1 MINLK
6 TARKRA
12 SSSGFT
18 LIELLVVIA
27 IIGTLSGMFVL
38 AYRGAQQES
47 NTQKTRTTIQK
58 ISSVMTS
65 LYEEYS
71 HEPLGV
77 TFNPRW
83 QLTTAAI
90 KAKITRP
97 RGIEQTKLLMIR
109 ERLRFELPDCAED
122 YGTPNPAISWT
133 APLNINVPVMSPDAY
148 IEAVQKLA
156 RRSIITPFL
165 EPSTGNTIIYGP
177 NTPTAQY
184 PLSNRAIRLMR
195 KLSIR
200 ANANAPFT
208 PIPGWELSNANAE
221 LLYLIVEDAMFD
233 GSSAI
238 ELFGKSEIGDLDGD
252 GLYEFLD
259 AFGRPICW
267 MRWAA
272 GSRDA
277 IFSYPDPLDPNLVIG
292 TGANSRLSVGD
303 EPYDVMGLDSFEPLG
318 QPLIISAGNDRRF
331 GVRIG
336 VQDATLTARR
346 NAAFYA
352 DPWFPRASPRDRLGA
367 RLNAGELSQVGD
379 EELSRQVL
387 EAGTGRVTAYD
398 EVSDNITNLQGNAA
412 SL

>member
-1 MINLK
+1 MMNLK

-12 SSSGFT
+12 LSSGFT

-58 ISSVMTS
+58 ISSVITS
-65 LYEEYS
+65 IYEEYS

-77 TFNPRW
+77 TFNPAW
-83 QLTTAAI
+83 LLSAGAI
-90 KAKITRP
+90 SRSNE
-97 RGIEQTKLLMIR
+97 IERTKLFMTR
-109 ERLRFELPDCAED
+109 DRLRFELPDCAAD
-122 YGTPNPAISWT
+122 LGWTHPLPAISGTPNS
-133 APLNINVPVMSPDAY
+133 VDYY
-148 IEAVQKLA
+148 IEQMQKGLRGVIA
-156 RRSIITPFL
+156 TRFNN
-165 EPSTGNTIIYGP
+165 PSTGQIVYGP
-177 NTPTAQY
+177 NSPVAVY

-200 ANANAPFT
+200 TNASAPFT

-292 TGANSRLSVGD
+292 TGANRRLSVGD

-336 VQDATLTARR
+336 LQGATLTARR

-352 DPWFPRASPRDRLGA
+352 DPWFPRTSTQDRLGA

-379 EELSRQVL
+379 EEPSRQVL
-387 EAGTGRVTAYD
+387 EAGSGRVTAFD

>member
-1 MINLK
+1 MNNNAMNNTMK
-6 TARKRA
+6 KNER
-12 SSSGFT
+12 GFT
-18 LIELLVVIA
+18 LIELLVVVA

-47 NTQKTRTTIQK
+47 NTQKTRTTLQK

-77 TFNPRW
+77 TFNSAWP
-83 QLTTAAI
+83 LSVGAI
-90 KAKITRP
+90 SRSNE
-97 RGIEQTKLLMIR
+97 IERTKLFMTR

-122 YGTPNPAISWT
+122 LRWTTSLRATGGTVTS
-133 APLNINVPVMSPDAY
+133 VDFY
-148 IEAVQKLA
+148 IEETQKLS
-156 RRSIITPFL
+156 RRSITTRFVN
-165 EPSTGNTIIYGP
+165 PSTGNAIVYGP
-177 NTPTAQY
+177 NSPIALY

-200 ANANAPFT
+200 ANASAPFT
-208 PIPGWELSNANAE
+208 PIPGWETSNANAE

-238 ELFGKSEIGDLDGD
+238 EVFGKSEIGDLDGD
-252 GLYEFLD
+252 GLYEFID

-292 TGANSRLSVGD
+292 TGANRRLSVGD

-336 VQDATLTARR
+336 LQGATLTSRM
-346 NAAFYA
+346 AANVFYA
-352 DPWFPRASPRDRLGA
+352 DPWYPRANPQDRLGA
-367 RLNAGELSQVGD
+367 RLNAGELSQFGD
-379 EELSRQVL
+379 EEPSRQVL

>member
-1 MINLK
+1 MFNRKVSEMINLK

-12 SSSGFT
+12 LSSGFT

-77 TFNPRW
+77 TFNSAW
-83 QLTTAAI
+83 QLSAGAI
-90 KAKITRP
+90 SRSNE
-97 RGIEQTKLLMIR
+97 IERTKLLMTR
-109 ERLRFELPDCAED
+109 DRLRFELPDCAAD
-122 YGTPNPAISWT
+122 LGWIHPLPAISG
-133 APLNINVPVMSPDAY
+133 SPSSVDYY
-148 IEAVQKLA
+148 IEQMQKGLRGVIA
-156 RRSIITPFL
+156 TRFNN
-165 EPSTGNTIIYGP
+165 PSTGQIVYGP
-177 NTPTAQY
+177 NAPVAFY

-292 TGANSRLSVGD
+292 AGANRRLSVGD

-336 VQDATLTARR
+336 LQGATLTSRM
-346 NAAFYA
+346 AANVFYA
-352 DPWFPRASPRDRLGA
+352 DPWFPRASPQDRLGA

-379 EELSRQVL
+379 EEPSRQVL